1 MKNTFEKIIKGSFQG
16 EKKEKQFLKITIP
29 IKILDEIKLDDDIKK
44 RIELIDI
51 PGLDTKEAN
60 EEKYL
65 ENNTFGNLIK
75 FSNGFLFVTKKS
87 EIHTNFNR
95 DIIFIIICKIRN
107 RNILDFSFNNLFFVL
122 TGEKGIIDNIEDKKK
137 YIKK

>member
-87 EIHTNFNR
+87 EIDTNFNR

-122 TGEKGIIDNIEDKKK
+122 TGEKGIIDNIEDKKN
-137 YIKK
+137 I

>member
-122 TGEKGIIDNIEDKKK
+122 TGEKGIIDNIEDKKN
-137 YIKK
+137 I

>member
-87 EIHTNFNR
+87 EIDTNFNR

-107 RNILDFSFNNLFFVL
+107 RSVLDFSFDNLFFVL
-122 TGEKGIIDNIEDKKK
+122 TGEKGIIDNIEDKK

>member
-44 RIELIDI
+44 RIELIDF

-122 TGEKGIIDNIEDKKK
+122 TGEKGIIDNIEDKKN
-137 YIKK
+137 I

>member
-29 IKILDEIKLDDDIKK
+29 IKILDEIKLNDDIKK
-44 RIELIDI
+44 RIELIEI

-65 ENNTFGNLIK
+65 ENNTFG
-75 FSNGFLFVTKKS
+75 F
-87 EIHTNFNR
+87 HQ
-95 DIIFIIICKIRN
+95 IF
-107 RNILDFSFNNLFFVL
+107 
-122 TGEKGIIDNIEDKKK
+122 
-137 YIKK
+137 

>member
-107 RNILDFSFNNLFFVL
+107 RSVLDFSFDNLFFVL
-122 TGEKGIIDNIEDKKK
+122 TGEKGIIDNIEDKK